1 MKKELKQGST
11 EFECFGDIFT
21 LYKSVGTVEDSVEYW
36 QDVMDKIDAYIRK
49 HDTPLG
55 RELALAIMAVLN
67 EETTEQR
74 YDRLITQIALK
85 AYDDQKVAKDFI
97 SQAILVAKKWKWEE

>member
-1 MKKELKQGST
+1 MKKDIKSGSE
-11 EFECFGDIFT
+11 EFNTFGDLFS
-21 LYKSVGTVEDSVEYW
+21 LYKEVGTVEDSVEYW

-55 RELALAIMAVLN
+55 RELALAILAVLN

-74 YDRLITQIALK
+74 YSRMITMIALK
-85 AYDDQKVAKDFI
+85 ANEDQNVAKDFI
-97 SQAILVAKKWKWEE
+97 KEAVIVAKKWKEGQ

>member
-1 MKKELKQGST
+1 MKKDIKSGSE
-11 EFECFGDIFT
+11 EFNAFGDIFS
-21 LYKSVGTVEDSVEYW
+21 LYKETATVEDSVEYW

-74 YDRLITQIALK
+74 YSRLITQIALK
-85 AYDDQKVAKDFI
+85 AYDDQVVARDFI
-97 SQAILVAKKWKWEE
+97 REAILVAKKWKGEE